1 MLQSMG
7 FLVRRIETGEYKD
20 PDELLRET
28 AQRIIDLT
36 TRYCGG
42 RGEIIVPSVI

>member
-1 MLQSMG
+1 MSFIVQ
-7 FLVRRIETGEYKD
+7 ENDAT

-42 RGEIIVPSVI
+42 QDKIIVPFVI